1 MNNKNNDQEPI
12 AEKIQNN
19 YPQLTLHSLT
29 KSAEVSSNDCGSK
42 PLSVI
47 STKTPV
53 PVTTVATVNKSPIPS
68 IKKSTSPGN
77 DRKVPPYVNALPQD
91 PVRVAKAPVQ
101 RPFVKAVPKV
111 TTEKVTVTAESTV
124 TSIQTPNKPSAS
136 SDVKRTQYSP
146 PVRTNVLL
154 TTTKQTD
161 KAIVS
166 STTTSPEESKPSSSS
181 ESELKSADKATPTQ
195 PNPPV
200 QLQCRTTKVIEKNI
214 ELNVLTVTRNPMP
227 KSPAT
232 IKMIPAKDTK
242 TMESNVVVSTPPKPS
257 TPTVAPSTPKTTPPK
272 PAIMSTTSL
281 CKNFPKTVSIQNI
294 DSPKPVARFSTPNII
309 SKTET
314 SNSKPP
320 TTDANLKPVTKLVIV
335 TSADT
340 SVKTTSPSVSVSSSL
355 KIQTYE
361 SSAVTSSPSIKGS
374 KSNQSSSNLKLS
386 SLSEVESNQDI
397 LNAINSGSTAC
408 VGENVTISSA
418 PVELLLICQNAR
430 PSVDPKIRNVSS
442 ETTIETI
449 TMQVNNPGSPAQKN
463 KNGVS
468 TESVCQSFKQDSTP
482 NSSASS
488 PGEART
494 PKRDEIP
501 GLADEGKSSSSSMT
515 LNKKIDEPECLTIS
529 SDEETE
535 PEQFV
540 SSDNSDI
547 SISLLN
553 KEPPIGCDNEVF
565 NEQFDDGARD
575 KEVDTMLEATT
586 GDGFTNLVCRTVRIG
601 SYKIKPRDG
610 VTLSKYGLKIVVP
623 PLNNSNDSVAVKI
636 PIHDITRVLVHY
648 NRTLPVIF
656 YYITPRAGAK
666 IRQVLKMND
675 SSNFYINPSGFD
687 DSQRRITLLPEKF
700 TEDDREDIQ
709 NYYLNRDVLREL
721 SYVEANKLL
730 VQSVPKDIQKTVRLP
745 PKPVQTIMVYP
756 PPPAKGGISINTEDY
771 SCLAEDTYLNDVI
784 IDFYLKYLYQE
795 KLTEEDKQKTHIFS
809 SFFYKRLTDKATP
822 VPRMLQNSKPNDVT
836 ISAAEIRHDRVKKWT
851 KNIDIFSKDYIVI
864 PLNEN
869 QHWFLAIICFPGLA
883 GPVRFSDNSPI
894 DVDSSNKTDDEK
906 VENSNATEAE
916 ADSSQTRRI
925 GSTTITPIGRNSYT
939 VNDDDG
945 EMEDRDEASGADE
958 DVDEFLSSEEDT
970 DDPYSDPEFAE
981 FGDSEATPK
990 KKPDREPIKQPC
1002 ILIFDSLKSASR
1014 ARIIATLREYLHVEY
1029 KTKHNGEERDFSKN
1043 VVKGACPRVPQQT
1056 NYTDCGLY
1064 VLQYVE
1070 TFFDKKITDFHI
1082 PIKTLGRWFHAETVS
1097 IKRYHIQQLLL
1108 KLMEEQKINVH
1119 ALHLPE
1125 LNLSPRY
1132 RYESDTDDMDD
1143 YEACYDEED
1152 DDEGEEYEGEEYE
1165 DDEYVVSYDEI
1176 EEHDAQTRQRFITE
1190 EEYIEDEDEDGESRY
1205 AVFDPEDQEESDSHE
1220 ELSDDDDAYKDLDE
1234 LDEGERMP
1242 SSRQRRT
1249 LISVTRGGDGP
1260 DDEEILHEE
1269 EEEYDEDLDG
1279 EDEELR
1285 INLNKEN
1292 VTISRMP
1299 AGSGVG
1305 AGAGVAVVK
1314 SQSQG
1319 SETTT
1324 SASTLEELKC
1334 ARPWSKKLNE
1344 VRIEPITVEES
1355 ARPSKKLNEVSIER
1369 ATEED
1374 CPNKKFKSN

>member
-42 PLSVI
+42 PSSVI
-47 STKTPV
+47 STKAPV
-53 PVTTVATVNKSPIPS
+53 PVTTAATVNKSPIPS
-68 IKKSTSPGN
+68 IKKSISPGN

-111 TTEKVTVTAESTV
+111 TTEKITVTAESTV

-136 SDVKRTQYSP
+136 GDVKRTQYSP
-146 PVRTNVLL
+146 PVRANVVL

-181 ESELKSADKATPTQ
+181 ESEPKSADKATPAQ
-195 PNPPV
+195 PNRSV
-200 QLQCRTTKVIEKNI
+200 QLQCRTTDGFQKNI
-214 ELNVLTVTRNPMP
+214 ESNVLTVTRNPMP

-232 IKMIPAKDTK
+232 IKMMPAKDTK
-242 TMESNVVVSTPPKPS
+242 TMESNVVVNTPPKPS

-272 PAIMSTTSL
+272 QTIVSTSL
-281 CKNFPKTVSIQNI
+281 CKNFPKAVSIQNI
-294 DSPKPVARFSTPNII
+294 DSPKPVARFSSPNII

-314 SNSKPP
+314 INSMPP

-340 SVKTTSPSVSVSSSL
+340 SVKTTSPSVSVSSSS

-361 SSAVTSSPSIKGS
+361 SSAVTSSPSTKGS
-374 KSNQSSSNLKLS
+374 KSNQSSSNLKLL
-386 SLSEVESNQDI
+386 SLSDLESNQDI

-418 PVELLLICQNAR
+418 PGEVVLICQNAR
-430 PSVDPKIRNVSS
+430 SSVDPKIRNVSS

-501 GLADEGKSSSSSMT
+501 GLADEGKGSSSSMT

-547 SISLLN
+547 SISLLS

-565 NEQFDDGARD
+565 NEQFDDGARE
-575 KEVDTMLEATT
+575 KEEDTMLEATT

-601 SYKIKPRDG
+601 SYKVKPRTG
-610 VTLSKYGLKIVVP
+610 VTVSKYGLKIVVP

-636 PIHDITRVLVHY
+636 PIHDITKVLVHY

-675 SSNFYINPSGFD
+675 SSNSYINPNSID
-687 DSQRRITLLPEKF
+687 YSQRRITLLPEKF
-700 TEDDREDIQ
+700 TEDDKEDIQ
-709 NYYLNRDVLREL
+709 NYYLNRDVLEEL
-721 SYVEANKLL
+721 SYVDANKLL

-756 PPPAKGGISINTEDY
+756 PPPTKGGISINTEDY

-939 VNDDDG
+939 LNDDDG

-970 DDPYSDPEFAE
+970 DDPYSDPELAE
-981 FGDSEATPK
+981 LGDNEATPK

-1132 RYESDTDDMDD
+1132 HYESDSDDDDMDD
-1143 YEACYDEED
+1143 YEGYYDEE
-1152 DDEGEEYEGEEYE
+1152 G
-1165 DDEYVVSYDEI
+1165 DEYGHLVSYDE
-1176 EEHDAQTRQRFITE
+1176 EEEEEDEIGDHENRMRRFMVTE
-1190 EEYIEDEDEDGESRY
+1190 DEYIEEDEEDGESRY
-1205 AVFDPEDQEESDSHE
+1205 ALFDADEQEESDSHE

-1234 LDEGERMP
+1234 LDRGERMP

-1279 EDEELR
+1279 DDEELR

-1305 AGAGVAVVK
+1305 VGAGAGVAAVK

-1319 SETTT
+1319 SETT